1 MNDDIDTRD
10 RIDDEAQGTAAEGA
24 TATEGTAEGGGKR
37 RNGRARRNGRSQKAS
52 QALRGVWQGR
62 ILSLELFRR
71 NFLYIIAIVGMLLM
85 YIGNKF
91 ECQSKMAQVM
101 QLKKELDNA
110 KTDCV
115 NASARYNSKIRE
127 SQMKAL
133 VDTMHIDLTAPNQP
147 PYHLTKK

>member
-1 MNDDIDTRD
+1 MNDDMDTRD
-10 RIDDEAQGTAAEGA
+10 RIDDEAAAAQEAATQEAAVQGEGD
-24 TATEGTAEGGGKR
+24 GRRRKGQR
-37 RNGRARRNGRSQKAS
+37 RNERSQRAQ
-52 QALRGVWQGR
+52 QALKGVWQGR

-71 NFLYIIAIVGMLLM
+71 NFLYIIVIVGMLLM

-91 ECQSKMAQVM
+91 ECQSKMEQVM
-101 QLKKELDNA
+101 ALKKELDNA

-133 VDTMHIDLTAPNQP
+133 VDTMHIDLTAPDQP
-147 PYHLTKK
+147 PYHLSKK